1 MDEPTT
7 AEVMR
12 RLDDLM
18 TRLDRVT
25 LSLEEG
31 YVRKDVQE
39 ARELAT
45 MMQLK
50 GHDDELHA
58 LQSRLTTIVNY
69 RDHERDERDRL
80 RVADRR
86 LIVSLAFSA
95 LLGPV
100 IVGLIIAAFTH

>member
-1 MDEPTT
+1 MSDEPTT
-7 AEVMR
+7 SEVMR

-18 TRLDRVT
+18 ARLERLT

-45 MMQLK
+45 MMQLR
-50 GHDDELHA
+50 GHEDELHQITA
-58 LQSRLTTIVNY
+58 RINTMVAN
-69 RDHERDERDRL
+69 RDRERDERDRL

-86 LIVSLAFSA
+86 LFYSLAFSA

-100 IVGLIIAAFTH
+100 IVALIVTHLH